1 MELRK
6 MAEFDVQKA
15 IRMVVETGKVEFG
28 TRTGASIAA
37 HGGAKLMLLAGNCPK
52 ALKDDIVPLCAKS
65 GVPLKELQF
74 PSIEFGS
81 ICGKPFP
88 VLMLSI
94 MEEGDSDILTLIKE
108 GNKDGKTE

>member
-1 MELRK
+1 

-52 ALKDDIVPLCAKS
+52 ALRDEIVQLCSKS
-65 GVPLKELQF
+65 GVPLKEMPF
-74 PSIEFGS
+74 PSIELGG

-94 MEEGDSDILTLIKE
+94 MEEGDSDILALIKE
-108 GNKDGKTE
+108 GSKDGKTE